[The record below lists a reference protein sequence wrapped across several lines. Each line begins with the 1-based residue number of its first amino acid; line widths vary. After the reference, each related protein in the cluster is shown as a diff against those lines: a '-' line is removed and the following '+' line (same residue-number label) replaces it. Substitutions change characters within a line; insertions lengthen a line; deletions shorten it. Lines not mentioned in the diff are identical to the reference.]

1 MRSFLYA
8 CVASED
14 QRERSVAAQTMKVDR
29 HLTIR
34 DGVNIAFSMTL

>member
-8 CVASED
+8 FVARGTEGKG
-14 QRERSVAAQTMKVDR
+14 SVAAQTMKVDR

-34 DGVNIAFSMTL
+34 EGVNIAFSMTL